1 MFSLLYWITVSTLL
15 DYCPLVKS
23 HTENI
28 GECSVYFTGFLSSKH
43 HHYHVKS
50 DTENI
55 GAATLEQRPG
65 LGRPAGTFRLDPP
78 SRLPRAL
85 GSPEQNCMHA
95 CTQRAYTCTQRIQAC
110 EHAHLSTHVCM
121 HTHTRMNPSPH
132 KHRLSSFTH
141 LFNRFV
147 HLLSRQRA
155 SLTATPPAPL
165 PTWCSIICTG
175 IVLICDISVQNLTH
189 VHTNTQTHKH
199 IHAYVHT

>member
-65 LGRPAGTFRLDPP
+65 LGRLAGTFRLDPP

-85 GSPEQNCMHA
+85 GLPEQNCMHA
-95 CTQRAYTCTQRIQAC
+95 TCVYVYTTYTNMRTCTPIHSRLHAYTY
-110 EHAHLSTHVCM
+110 THES
-121 HTHTRMNPSPH
+121 SPH

-165 PTWCSIICTG
+165 PTWCSIICRG
-175 IVLICDISVQNLTH
+175 FVLICDISVQNLTH
-189 VHTNTQTHKH
+189 IHTNTQRNKETKKK
-199 IHAYVHT
+199 